1 MLVSCQECGKTLKVP
16 DSAAG
21 KRAKCPS
28 CQSLISIPL
37 MEVDV
42 VEPEPEARPRKQPPR
57 RASTSS
63 TPKDDRPARAP
74 RRSETARRRPAPSEY
89 DDYEQEEDPWPDQDA
104 WEDVNPYAAP
114 TRSRPARPGN
124 RGRQDVQGL
133 ETVGMGLLIQGW
145 SIAIIILTI
154 AGVILFALLASA
166 AGPGNRGAGGLV
178 TVMGGLGGLVLIL
191 ASLGVLVGEFFCLA
205 TPERTGAR
213 GLIITT
219 VICLSIQIL
228 INIGVQV
235 AGPDMGPG
243 GVAFLGLISGASGL
257 VHFVTYLLFQRK
269 IASYIRR
276 EDLARTAQMILMGMG
291 TCAVLIL
298 MVAFLSALIGNAVVG
313 LVSALVILPC
323 GIGAIVFA
331 VMQLFLLF
339 RLGSALRA

>member
-1 MLVSCQECGKTLKVP
+1 
-16 DSAAG
+16 
-21 KRAKCPS
+21 
-28 CQSLISIPL
+28 
-37 MEVDV
+37 
-42 VEPEPEARPRKQPPR
+42 
-57 RASTSS
+57 
-63 TPKDDRPARAP
+63 
-74 RRSETARRRPAPSEY
+74 
-89 DDYEQEEDPWPDQDA
+89 
-104 WEDVNPYAAP
+104 
-114 TRSRPARPGN
+114 
-124 RGRQDVQGL
+124 
-133 ETVGMGLLIQGW
+133 MGLLIQGW